1 MFPKP
6 RKAYRNRK
14 YLEFVA
20 SKPCIYCLAQSGPPH
35 HVRWASP
42 CGGNQRP
49 SDTCT
54 IPICHDCHSAVH
66 SMSGERFRE
75 ITKRVGRE
83 QILLAMLD
91 QADEWIGG
99 GR

>member
-1 MFPKP
+1 
-6 RKAYRNRK
+6 
-14 YLEFVA
+14 
-20 SKPCIYCLAQSGPPH
+20 
-35 HVRWASP
+35 
-42 CGGNQRP
+42 
-49 SDTCT
+49 
-54 IPICHDCHSAVH
+54 
-66 SMSGERFRE
+66 MSGERFRE